1 MGWYQRR
8 VLFFFFFFF
17 FFGQSLNFY
26 LFLEPLTRTHK
37 SQRTD
42 NGDYCT
48 VHTSCTLR
56 RDSREL
62 EVEPTARHPSNIQ
75 QKASTTHSYSM
86 QDSGPRMNS
95 WPLSRRVLS
104 YCVPKKQL
112 GWPKASNRARSTN
125 AMPKMRTTK
134 LGMSSCLRC
143 EYFLPFSQETSPPG
157 KIRKVV
163 WCQHRSSACRACCR
177 WRSTSRLL

>member
-104 YCVPKKQL
+104 YCVPKERL
-112 GWPKASNRARSTN
+112 GWPKASNRAQHERN
-125 AMPKMRTTK
+125 AEDEDDII
-134 LGMSSCLRC
+134 GHVYA
-143 EYFLPFSQETSPPG
+143 E
-157 KIRKVV
+157 
-163 WCQHRSSACRACCR
+163 
-177 WRSTSRLL
+177 STSFLFRRRRVRQ